1 MAGTG
6 YKEKSMLMSLIFIVI
21 VLLYMLPT
29 YLAFRHESRDK
40 WLILILNVWL
50 GWTLLFWI
58 LLAVWALTTAE
69 I

>member
-1 MAGTG
+1 MGVHVTMS
-6 YKEKSMLMSLIFIVI
+6 ESMLISLIFIVI

-29 YLAFRHESRDK
+29 YLAFRHKSRDK

-58 LLAVWALTTAE
+58 LLTAWALTTAE